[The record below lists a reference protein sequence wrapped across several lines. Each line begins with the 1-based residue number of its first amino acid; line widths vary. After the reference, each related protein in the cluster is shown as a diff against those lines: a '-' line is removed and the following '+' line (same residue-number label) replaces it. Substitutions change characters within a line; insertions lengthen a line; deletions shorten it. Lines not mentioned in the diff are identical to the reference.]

1 MIYKGCYS
9 YSEMVQKYPIISSE
23 ELRKISEAISE
34 GKEEIEVSLD
44 LGFSGKLV
52 KLELTKEGLVYK
64 NSKISVP
71 KIRNDDKSCYLIL
84 KDCLEKAQYSAGE
97 GIYKLV
103 PTQFRPILQVSG
115 TSMHKQSFIER
126 VEKDK
131 LTGNILDSGTGLG
144 YTAIISARTA
154 RKVTTIEF
162 DEMVLEIQKIN
173 PYSQELFSRACI
185 SPNLGITS
193 AERKNIELVHGDLV
207 EEIKK
212 FKDEEFDFIILDG
225 GTPRSSG
232 EFFSEKNYSQVFRVL
247 KYGGKLYHYIPNY
260 HINRGTDFAEN
271 KSKVFRKLGF
281 GRVER
286 DKEGCYLVV
295 TK

>member
-1 MIYKGCYS
+1 M
-9 YSEMVQKYPIISSE
+9 QYPIISSE
-23 ELRKISEAISE
+23 ELRRVSEAIDKGE
-34 GKEEIEVSLD
+34 KAIEVSLD
-44 LGFSGKLV
+44 LDFSGKKE
-52 KLELTKEGLVYK
+52 KLELANKGFVYK
-64 NSKISVP
+64 DKEIGVP
-71 KIRNDDKSCYLIL
+71 KIREDDKSCYLVL
-84 KDCLEKAQYSAGE
+84 EDVLEKAQYSAGE

-103 PTQFRPILQVSG
+103 PTQFRPILQISG

-126 VEKDK
+126 VEEDK

-154 RKVTTIEF
+154 KKVVTIEF

-173 PYSQELFSRACI
+173 PYSQELFENKKI
-185 SPNLGITS
+185 SLIN
-193 AERKNIELVHGDLV
+193 GDLV

-232 EFFSEKNYSQVFRVL
+232 EFFSEANYTQVFRVL
-247 KYGGKLYHYIPNY
+247 KIGGKLYHYVPNY
-260 HINRGTDFAEN
+260 HVNRGTDFADN
-271 KSKVFRKLGF
+271 KSRVLKKIGFR
-281 GRVER
+281 RVER
-286 DKEGCYLVV
+286 DKEGCYLVA